1 MVMQTPRTMATGNGW
16 GGESSGSKPLVGK
29 ALLDRARSLSNRPE
43 EQIARA
49 CGYVGPSGR
58 VLRKSFYRALVEAKG
73 YQMPSSSSS
82 TASPGGGSSPGGSG
96 AGKGRQ
102 AEYRTRVH
110 GNGNL
115 LIGHAYT
122 RRMGLEPGD
131 EFHIELHPETGAIW
145 LVPLEPGE
153 ASAIAQQLLEDGSEL
168 EDDDNEEDAAEEV
181 DEEADEEVE
190 EIGEEIVD
198 ETIDEMVDEEDFGK
212 TKAEDSL
219 NAGNGHQ
226 SRVDT

>member
-1 MVMQTPRTMATGNGW
+1 MATGNGW

-73 YQMPSSSSS
+73 YQLPSSSTPS
-82 TASPGGGSSPGGSG
+82 AGGGSSSGGSSG

-168 EDDDNEEDAAEEV
+168 DDDDNEDTAEEV
-181 DEEADEEVE
+181 DEETDEGVY
-190 EIGEEIVD
+190 EIVG
-198 ETIDEMVDEEDFGK
+198 EIVNEEDFCS
-212 TKAEDSL
+212 TKADDGL
-219 NAGNGHQ
+219 IAGNGHQ
-226 SRVDT
+226 SRAEA

>member
-73 YQMPSSSSS
+73 YQMPSSSSSSSS

-181 DEEADEEVE
+181 DEEADEETE
-190 EIGEEIVD
+190 EIGEELV
-198 ETIDEMVDEEDFGK
+198 DEMVDEEDFDS
-212 TKAEDSL
+212 TKVNDDL
-219 NAGNGHQ
+219 NTGNGHQ
-226 SRVDT
+226 SRAVT

>member
-1 MVMQTPRTMATGNGW
+1 MATGNGW

-73 YQMPSSSSS
+73 YQMPSTSTSSSS
-82 TASPGGGSSPGGSG
+82 TAGSAGGGSSPGGSG

-153 ASAIAQQLLEDGSEL
+153 ASAIAQQLLEDGEDGSEVDE
-168 EDDDNEEDAAEEV
+168 EDEEDAANEV
-181 DEEADEEVE
+181 DEENDE
-190 EIGEEIVD
+190 IAFEIVD
-198 ETIDEMVDEEDFGK
+198 EKVGEIVDGIVDGIVGEIADEETEEMAD
-212 TKAEDSL
+212 
-219 NAGNGHQ
+219 
-226 SRVDT
+226 